1 MIVTFGRRDGVS
13 SLPFAQLPASFIA
26 RKTKARNMF
35 VDEYR
40 MAVRLSTESFNAPF
54 ER

>member
-13 SLPFAQLPASFIA
+13 SLPLNQFRASFIA
-26 RKTKARNMF
+26 RRMEAESMF
-35 VDEYR
+35 VDEFR
-40 MAVRLSTESFNAPF
+40 KAVGLSTESLNAPF